1 MEISIQD
8 RPSGWEVDRVTDS
21 TSLQLEPLIDQYR
34 LELKQSTENQS
45 TTRKRK
51 RTQEDDD
58 RQWVSNRQFEHSSS
72 PSELDFVSKEDDRA
86 LLASIDFGILNSE
99 GSFSSEYHRSFNSAG
114 FKDRASVLIDSQ
126 TPQLIIHRVYQDE
139 EDQLT
144 LISIRTINRIELNQT
159 SVLLFLDHPPTFH
172 TLVHDQT
179 AESIRATQPFSYLE
193 ARQLLSKTSDHK
205 PFIKTRSSGFD
216 EDHKRIISYASN
228 LIKLEFI
235 EQNQSSKFLHQSRLY
250 IIPKIIPLRRDI
262 AWAPIYTSSNL
273 SRVDSITSD
282 LDLIVGFQLES
293 LLYNL
298 LLNPIDIIAI
308 RPWIID
314 LDPIFA
320 ERILMRL
327 GCELTQPSLTSN
339 PGVLL
344 AQKFE
349 QAKLKTDEKSL
360 KWVEERLQK
369 EGNFKCR
376 SVTITPTRTILEGP
390 IIEQGNSILR
400 LYDYNSAFIRV
411 SIREE
416 DGSLLRFE
424 RDVDLAGFLKDRY
437 RPLADQ
443 LLIAGRP
450 FEFLCYS
457 SSALK
462 SHQAWFVCPFI
473 HRGQLVNA
481 SKIRDRMG
489 CFSTVN
495 KIPARYMA
503 RVAQAFTTTKKA
515 ITLQPSQIKI
525 MDDVIRNGS
534 VFTDGVGS
542 ISCSLAKKVQDSL
555 RTGSSEKQEL
565 DASCYQIRLGGYKG
579 MISID
584 NTLDGDIVRLRPSM
598 RKFEGESFTL
608 DIVES
613 FNHPFPA
620 FLNRPLIK
628 ILEDLKIPAPVF
640 LMQQRKYITKIEDS
654 RSSLHKSSLLMN
666 QIGLGKSINL
676 SQILKYL
683 SQLMGTDNPSK
694 LNGLTKII
702 EDCLNLMVVNCLKD
716 LKFNARIPLPNSYNL
731 VGIID
736 EDYILQD
743 REIYVCIERVGSKR
757 IYIEGRVGISRSPSL
772 HPGDFQLVTAIGK
785 PPSSK
790 SRLDSLVNCVV
801 FPLIGKRS
809 LSSCLAGGDLDGDLY
824 TVIVDSQFIPH
835 PDHIY
840 QPGDYEPPEMISLDN
855 PCSISDG
862 IDFFL
867 DYIVNDNVGIIAHR
881 HVLIADS
888 SPLGVLDNRCL
899 KLTELHSRAVDYPKT
914 GMAVSMDEI
923 PRSTKGNMKPDFM
936 CPELM
941 FTPSDLAG
949 SEEEEEDRI
958 MESYWKNNPA
968 NSRDQQSQK
977 NQKMYY
983 SSKVLGLLYRQIPPS
998 QIHRYQQRLSPD
1010 LSARGSSIRNDD
1022 LGVDP
1027 DGVITHHLLQHIH
1040 ILYPDFLHLNH
1051 DHLWNQEIHNLLEE
1065 FMLDLNKI
1073 SQVDRLTSLTH
1084 YNHLSQDDEHNHSP
1098 NLLEVEIIM
1107 GLILKDNGKLGK
1119 VNKKDQTKKLQNHSR
1134 LLFESLRSSLVYVNG
1149 PYGSFGEDEW
1159 GRRRSDFEVAGRAW
1173 IGWNLVVNR
1182 PAKAGFGRTCFGL
1195 VCLDVI
1201 CSVLLG

>member
-51 RTQEDDD
+51 RTEEDDD

-72 PSELDFVSKEDDRA
+72 PSELDLVSKEDDRA
-86 LLASIDFGILNSE
+86 LLASIDFGILNTHHP
-99 GSFSSEYHRSFNSAG
+99 SS
-114 FKDRASVLIDSQ
+114 
-126 TPQLIIHRVYQDE
+126 VYQDE

-193 ARQLLSKTSDHK
+193 ARQVSTLSSSSAAKISITDQQLPQLLSKTSDHK

-235 EQNQSSKFLHQSRLY
+235 DQNQSSKFLHQSRLY

-654 RSSLHKSSLLMN
+654 RKSLHKSSLLMN

-862 IDFFL
+862 IIFFL
-867 DYIVNDNVGIIAHR
+867 DYIVNDNVGIIASK

-888 SPLGVLDNRCL
+888 SPLGVLDTRCL

-968 NSRDQQSQK
+968 NSRDQQS
-977 NQKMYY
+977 
-983 SSKVLGLLYRQIPPS
+983 LLYRQIPPS
-998 QIHRYQQRLSPD
+998 TIHRYQQRLSPD

-1027 DGVITHHLLQHIH
+1027 DGVITHHLLQHIQT
-1040 ILYPDFLHLNH
+1040 LYPDFLHSNH

-1065 FMLDLNKI
+1065 FILDLKKI

-1084 YNHLSQDDEHNHSP
+1084 YDHLSQDDEHTHSP